1 MTITLIFHSG
11 DRGAGYDTFKPA
23 IGEARHTTWYRETTK
38 HPGDVRWCYRGPD
51 FGGDLR
57 NGDTVEVVD
66 DDGHIIFTETAI
78 GFHGF
83 APKKHPFSWENEPAG
98 GAK

>member
-1 MTITLIFHSG
+1 MKITLIFHSG
-11 DRGAGYDTFKPA
+11 DRGAGYGIFKPA
-23 IGEARHTTWYRETTK
+23 IGETGDITWYRYTTQ
-38 HPGDVRWCYRGPD
+38 HPGDVRWWYHGK
-51 FGGDLR
+51 GTTGDLR

-98 GAK
+98 GTK